1 MTKLVKPLYTL
12 IAILFVCTLAFS
24 QVNGNYAVIEIPAP
38 SLKNNLVG
46 TSDKQ
51 KIGVYLPPSYHQSKK
66 SYPVVYYLNGFT
78 VQAGQYPPTGWIDSI
93 MANYLVQEMI
103 FVELGGFNMFQGS
116 MYANSPVIG
125 NWEDF
130 VVKDVISY
138 MDKNYRTLAKRESRG
153 IVGHSMGGAG
163 TLNISLKHADVFSV
177 AYPMSPAIGA
187 NELLMKSMF
196 SDGRAMMALLD
207 LSKKM
212 QGVSNDKFAEKL
224 VEELKKYNGAL
235 NWLLGYGAAF
245 APDMSQPLR
254 IALPFELTKDGKM
267 QKIDKTYQMWESGFG
282 NLAQKVMEYK
292 NNLLKYR
299 HFSIDCGYN
308 DEIKWIYESTVYLS
322 KCLTDNK
329 IPHSLHLYDGNH
341 VNRVAEQL
349 SNRVMPIM
357 SAYLEKQ

>member
-1 MTKLVKPLYTL
+1 MTKLIKSICNI
-12 IAILFVCTLAFS
+12 IAFLFISNISYSQLKGNFS
-24 QVNGNYAVIEIPAP
+24 VIEIPAP
-38 SLKNNLVG
+38 SLKKNIVG

-51 KIGVYLPPSYHQSKK
+51 KTGVYLPPSYHQSTK

-93 MANYLVQEMI
+93 MGNHLVQEMI
-103 FVELGGFNMFQGS
+103 FVELGGFNLFQGS
-116 MYANSPVIG
+116 MYANSPVTG

-130 VVKDVISY
+130 VVIDVISY
-138 MDKNYRTLAKRESRG
+138 IDKNYRTLAKRESRG

-163 TLNISLKHADVFSV
+163 ALNISLKHPETYSV

-187 NELLMKSMF
+187 NELLINSMF
-196 SDGRAMMALLD
+196 SDGKAMVALMD
-207 LSKKM
+207 LSRKM
-212 QGVSNDKFAEKL
+212 QGVTDDKFAEKL
-224 VEELKKYNGAL
+224 AEELKKYNGAL

-254 IALPFELTKDGKM
+254 IALPFEQTKDGKM
-267 QKIDKTYQMWESGFG
+267 KKIDATYQLWEFGFG
-282 NLAQKVMEYK
+282 SIEKKVNEYK
-292 NNLLKYR
+292 SNLMKYR
-299 HFSIDCGYN
+299 HFSIDCGYY
-308 DEIKWIYESTVYLS
+308 DEIKWIFESTVYLS

-329 IPHSLHLYDGNH
+329 IPHSLHLYEGNH

-357 SAYLEKQ
+357 SAYLEKE